1 MKLRFI
7 FSEVG
12 KGLSRNRAM
21 SVAVIL
27 VTFVSL
33 LFVGIAGLTQMQVSK
48 MKSEWYDKIEVT
60 VYMCAINDAAPNCN
74 ATEATE
80 AQIDAVRQKLASS
93 EMTPYVATVYEETKE
108 EAYENFKRLNGND
121 ALTQWT
127 TPDMLQFAFRIKLV
141 NPEQY
146 SVVKEE
152 FSGTAGVSEVRDQR
166 EVVEPL
172 FRVLGAARTAA
183 LGLGAIMVV
192 AAILL
197 ISTTIRLSAM
207 SREQETQIMRYVGAS
222 NLFIQAPFMIE
233 GALAALV
240 GAAFAIGTL
249 FAGVQF
255 VVQGWMAPAFKWTN

>member
-1 MKLRFI
+1 
-7 FSEVG
+7 
-12 KGLSRNRAM
+12 
-21 SVAVIL
+21 
-27 VTFVSL
+27 
-33 LFVGIAGLTQMQVSK
+33 
-48 MKSEWYDKIEVT
+48 
-60 VYMCAINDAAPNCN
+60 
-74 ATEATE
+74 
-80 AQIDAVRQKLASS
+80 
-93 EMTPYVATVYEETKE
+93 MTPYVATVYEETKE

-207 SREQETQIMRYVGAS
+207 SREQETQIMR
-222 NLFIQAPFMIE
+222 
-233 GALAALV
+233 
-240 GAAFAIGTL
+240 
-249 FAGVQF
+249 
-255 VVQGWMAPAFKWTN
+255 